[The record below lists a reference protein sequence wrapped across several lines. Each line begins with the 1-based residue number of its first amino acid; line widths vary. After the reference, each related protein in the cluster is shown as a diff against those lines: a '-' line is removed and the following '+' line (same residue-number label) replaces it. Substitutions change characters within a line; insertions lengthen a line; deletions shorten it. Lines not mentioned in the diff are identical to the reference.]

1 MSLSFTLFHHSLYFN
16 PAGTRETESFHHV
29 EHKSRKAPWAR
40 SSAEDYSSALTH
52 EVSKSSV
59 VLLWAS
65 PAVRWETC
73 SGRGTPWV
81 TGGPLFMTC
90 KLGFKGTV
98 HPQTN
103 ILSSFTHPHV
113 DPNLYGFFHLW
124 KDKRRGFKEDIG
136 KYSLGS
142 SWNACNIPLIK
153 MSQWSCQKQLC
164 SQWAILVLVTL
175 MIISYCFFIFLYM

>member
-1 MSLSFTLFHHSLYFN
+1 MSLSFTLFHHILYFN

-81 TGGPLFMTC
+81 TGGPLFTTC

-98 HPQTN
+98 HPQMN
-103 ILSSFTHPHV
+103 IMSLFTHPHV

-124 KDKRRGFKEDIG
+124 KDKRRGFKEDTG
-136 KYSLGS
+136 KYSLGLHEMPATYLWLQFLNDLVKNS
-142 SWNACNIPLIK
+142 
-153 MSQWSCQKQLC
+153 